1 MEDTKYILLVMNC
14 IRYQNKAEL
23 QKDIWLSRLDSIP
36 YYHVLGNPKL
46 DKEYVF
52 DEKNKKLYV
61 KTNDDYN
68 SLPNKVIAA
77 YQAALDYYPQLQYI
91 LKTDDDQVLQYK
103 HPDTFFD
110 KIVDMLEK
118 NTHEQQIHYAGHIV
132 NITTPYKSEYYRIHD
147 ELPKNMILDVTKYC
161 SGRFYI
167 LSKDAISSL
176 LKKRHYIEKEYLE
189 DYAIGRHL
197 DDRFKVNIKQLASNV
212 FFKDLE

>member
-14 IRYQNKAEL
+14 IRYKNKADL
-23 QKDIWLSRLDSIP
+23 QKDIWLSRLNSIP

-118 NTHEQQIHYAGHIV
+118 NTHDQQIHYAGHIV

-176 LKKRHYIEKEYLE
+176 LKKTVKR
-189 DYAIGRHL
+189 
-197 DDRFKVNIKQLASNV
+197 V
-212 FFKDLE
+212 